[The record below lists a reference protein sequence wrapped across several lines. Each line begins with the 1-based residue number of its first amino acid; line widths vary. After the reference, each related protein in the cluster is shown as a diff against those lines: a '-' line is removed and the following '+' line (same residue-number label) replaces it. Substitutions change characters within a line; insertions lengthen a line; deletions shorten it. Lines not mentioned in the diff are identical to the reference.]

1 MPSFSSFRTN
11 IPGGTIGPLT
21 MTMPMPMPMPMTM
34 TMTPSQHQV
43 QTRILYQQRID
54 HQDLQ
59 LPSSNSTTTST
70 TTSTSTFTPGAN
82 DDKAYEEEELSLGT
96 DYNGSLIQEQGSRR
110 SLTRSLSD
118 EALGSKIEEA
128 LLRQGKTGS
137 VKLRLDKQDQEKVKQ
152 VFTATKMFTVTQ
164 IQSKD
169 DEKKIEKKVEKK
181 IETKTKEDNKET
193 KEKPKKKKKKFPEYK
208 V

>member
-1 MPSFSSFRTN
+1 
-11 IPGGTIGPLT
+11 
-21 MTMPMPMPMPMTM
+21 MTMPMPMTM
-34 TMTPSQHQV
+34 TPTPNQHQI

-54 HQDLQ
+54 HQELQ

-96 DYNGSLIQEQGSRR
+96 DYNGSLTQEQGPIR

-128 LLRQGKTGS
+128 LIKQGKTGS

-164 IQSKD
+164 IESKD
-169 DEKKIEKKVEKK
+169 DEKKTEKKTEKKIEKKTEKK
-181 IETKTKEDNKET
+181 IETKTKEECKET

>member
-21 MTMPMPMPMPMTM
+21 MTMPMTM
-34 TMTPSQHQV
+34 TMTPTPTPSQHQL

-54 HQDLQ
+54 QELQ

-96 DYNGSLIQEQGSRR
+96 DYNGSLTQEQGPIR

-118 EALGSKIEEA
+118 EALGSKIEGA
-128 LLRQGKTGS
+128 LIKQGKTGS

-164 IQSKD
+164 IESKD
-169 DEKKIEKKVEKK
+169 DEKITEKKIEKK
-181 IETKTKEDNKET
+181 IETKTKEDCKET